1 MRFLAILNRGGGTL
15 RTTDLDALV
24 ESMRSVV
31 EGAGHEF
38 DARVVEGKEIEK
50 ALKDAARDKDIDVVV
65 AGGGD
70 GTISAAA
77 AALTGT
83 DKALA
88 VLPAG
93 TMNLFARSLGIPLEL
108 DRAVA
113 SLADSDIADV
123 DVATVNGRVFVH
135 QYSVGMHAKL
145 VKLRESM
152 DFRSRLGKI
161 WASVRAG
168 SAALLNPVDMTVELE
183 IDGTAVIVANTSGIG
198 VSNNLFGEG
207 HLPYADDPAGGTL
220 GIYIASS
227 RTRWD
232 VAKLFANILIGRWD
246 RNPHIE
252 VHQAQK
258 VVLRQRRIRSRHRC
272 VVDGELSRI
281 EKETVLEIRPKSL
294 RALIPRKEKP

>member
-15 RTTDLDALV
+15 RTADLDALV
-24 ESMRSVV
+24 ERMRSVLA
-31 EGAGHEF
+31 EAGHEF
-38 DARVVEGKEIEK
+38 EAKVVKGKEIEG
-50 ALKDAARDKDIDVVV
+50 ALAAAARAKDVDVVL

-77 AALTGT
+77 AALAGS

-93 TMNLFARSLGIPLEL
+93 TMNLYARSLGIPLDL
-108 DRAVA
+108 DRAIA
-113 SLADSDIADV
+113 AFANADIRKVDI
-123 DVATVNGRVFVH
+123 ATVNGRVFVH

-145 VKLRESM
+145 VKLRESIN
-152 DFRSRLGKI
+152 FRSRLGKI

-168 SAALLNPVDMTVELE
+168 SAAMFDPPSMTVELE
-183 IDGTAVIVANTSGIG
+183 IDGSATIVARTSGIG

-220 GIYIASS
+220 GIYVASS

-232 VAKLFANILIGRWD
+232 MAKLFANIMIGRWD

-252 VHQAQK
+252 VHEAQK
-258 VVLRQRRIRSRHRC
+258 VVLRYRKVRARHRC
-272 VVDGELSRI
+272 VIDGELNRV
-281 EKETVLEIRPKSL
+281 EKETVLEIRPGSL
-294 RALIPRKEKP
+294 KALIPMAEPA

>member
-15 RTTDLDALV
+15 RTTDVDALV
-24 ESMRSVV
+24 ERMRSVLAK
-31 EGAGHEF
+31 AGHEF
-38 DARVVEGKEIEK
+38 DAKVVKGKEIEGALAAAAK
-50 ALKDAARDKDIDVVV
+50 AKDVDVVL

-77 AALTGT
+77 AALAGS

-93 TMNLFARSLGIPLEL
+93 TMNLYARSLGIPLDL
-108 DRAVA
+108 DRAIA
-113 SLADSDIADV
+113 AFANADIRKVDI
-123 DVATVNGRVFVH
+123 ATVNGRVFVH

-168 SAALLNPVDMTVELE
+168 SAAMFNPPSMTVELE
-183 IDGTAVIVANTSGIG
+183 IDGSATILARTSGIG

-220 GIYIASS
+220 GIYVASS

-232 VAKLFANILIGRWD
+232 MAKLFANIMIGRWD

-252 VHQAQK
+252 VHEAQK
-258 VVLRQRRIRSRHRC
+258 VVLRYRKVRARHRC
-272 VVDGELSRI
+272 VIDGELNRI
-281 EKETVLEIRPKSL
+281 EKETVLEIRPGSL
-294 RALIPRKEKP
+294 KALIPSAEPA